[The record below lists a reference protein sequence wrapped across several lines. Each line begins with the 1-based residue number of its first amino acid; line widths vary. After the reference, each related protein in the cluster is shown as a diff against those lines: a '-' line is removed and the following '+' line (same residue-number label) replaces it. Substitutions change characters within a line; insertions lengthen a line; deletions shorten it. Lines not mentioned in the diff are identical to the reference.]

1 MCFEVRYSLFAPQ
14 NLATLSGGLVYSE
27 VVNLVKII
35 IMEQKKKYQ
44 HKGGRKPKLDPRTH
58 RYSFNLDDVEN
69 AKFLSFL
76 IGQVILSKRIL
87 LRTVF
92 LVSRLR

>member
-1 MCFEVRYSLFAPQ
+1 
-14 NLATLSGGLVYSE
+14 
-27 VVNLVKII
+27 
-35 IMEQKKKYQ
+35 MEQKKKSFN
-44 HKGGRKPKLDPRTH
+44 KGGRKPKLDPRTH

-76 IGQVILSKRIL
+76 IGQVTLSKRIL

-92 LVSRLR
+92 SVSRLR